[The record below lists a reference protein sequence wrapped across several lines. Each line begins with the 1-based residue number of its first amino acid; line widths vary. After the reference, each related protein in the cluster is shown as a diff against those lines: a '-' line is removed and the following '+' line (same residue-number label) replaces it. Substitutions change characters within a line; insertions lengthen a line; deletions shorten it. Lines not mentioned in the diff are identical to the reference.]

1 LLLVFGLS
9 CLIGGIRWQIQEI
22 RITSGNVSI
31 GMLLLATM
39 GIVLPAVLKL
49 ANESVSNSNTDDD
62 QITDSDISFSRFNA
76 LVMICGYCCY
86 LIFQLGSH
94 KDEFEYDGDEY
105 AKFGGGHNIVRTP
118 HFQHTKKKKHP
129 VRRNEFCQRYCLL
142 PEEAEFAFPTPNMFR
157 DTEENQYSYELTP
170 QRPRIEEDR
179 NKSFAKRRKAPQSIN
194 MDICTNEVKTTSQC
208 DNLSDDSDDVK
219 DSFLV
224 KSKTSDVEEESF
236 TTLEGTEVVM
246 SMRMGLFW
254 LFVVTTAISLIS
266 CIIVETIDGFAERS
280 TMSEVF
286 TSVIIVP
293 YFSNIAEQVSAVIFA
308 YRNKMEYVYFQ
319 KDFRKTF
326 FVM

>member
-1 LLLVFGLS
+1 
-9 CLIGGIRWQIQEI
+9 
-22 RITSGNVSI
+22 
-31 GMLLLATM
+31 
-39 GIVLPAVLKL
+39 
-49 ANESVSNSNTDDD
+49 
-62 QITDSDISFSRFNA
+62 
-76 LVMICGYCCY
+76 
-86 LIFQLGSH
+86 
-94 KDEFEYDGDEY
+94 
-105 AKFGGGHNIVRTP
+105 
-118 HFQHTKKKKHP
+118 
-129 VRRNEFCQRYCLL
+129 
-142 PEEAEFAFPTPNMFR
+142 MFR